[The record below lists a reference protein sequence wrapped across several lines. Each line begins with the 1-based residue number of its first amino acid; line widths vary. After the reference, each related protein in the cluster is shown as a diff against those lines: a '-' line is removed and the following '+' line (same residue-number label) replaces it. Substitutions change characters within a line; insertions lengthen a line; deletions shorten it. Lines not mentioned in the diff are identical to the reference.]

1 MILFFFKQ
9 NPRVTPI
16 ATTLYLLLSHHN
28 TLMTTLLLS
37 HHNTLMNYNQMK
49 QMRIKA
55 YLLQIN
61 TQVFSCVV
69 YADWFISERE
79 GGGGE

>member
-16 ATTLYLLLSHHN
+16 ATTLY
-28 TLMTTLLLS
+28 LLLS